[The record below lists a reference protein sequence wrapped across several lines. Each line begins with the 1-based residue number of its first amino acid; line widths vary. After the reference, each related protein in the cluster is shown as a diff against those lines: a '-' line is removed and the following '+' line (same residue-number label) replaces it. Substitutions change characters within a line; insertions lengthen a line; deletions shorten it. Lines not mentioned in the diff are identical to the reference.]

1 MPIRELE
8 RTFDPA
14 LVEGR
19 IYKAW
24 KDSGQFHARPTP
36 ARKPFTIMIPP
47 PNVTGIL
54 HMGHV
59 LDNTIQD
66 VVIRFRRMQ
75 GWEALWQ
82 PGTDHAGIA
91 TQNVVE
97 KKLRDEG
104 TSRKELGREE
114 FVARVWKW
122 REEYGGVI
130 IRQLQRLGASC
141 DWERERFT
149 MDEGLSSAVE
159 EAFLHLYAKGL
170 IYRGHYIVNWCPRC
184 QTAISDEEVEHVDV
198 EGRLHFVTYPFEIG
212 GTEGITVATTRPETI
227 LGDVAVAVNP
237 ADERYQAL
245 IGKSVHVPFIDRPI
259 PIIAD
264 DYVEM
269 EFGAGA
275 LKVTPAHDINDF
287 ELGKRHHLEPIVVI
301 DETGTMNAA
310 AGPFAGQDRFVARK
324 GVVHRLKEMGLLAR
338 VENHAMSLGH
348 CHRCNTVIEP
358 LLSRQWF
365 VKMGPLAEPAIRALK
380 SGRLQFAPEHWNK
393 VYLNWMTNIR
403 DWCISRQLWWGH
415 RIPVWYCDQDAT
427 PHAGRGAPT
436 ACTICGGAAFTQ
448 DPDVL
453 DTWFSSWLWP
463 FSTLGW
469 PERTKDLD
477 YFYPTQYLTTGP
489 DIIFFWV
496 ARMVMAGIEFMD
508 REPFPV
514 VYLHGIVRDEQ
525 GRKMSK
531 SLGNSPDPLDLIDRY
546 GADALRYTMI
556 LLTPSG
562 QDVLFSEK
570 KCEVG
575 RNFANKI
582 WNASRLALSHM
593 EGFDPAAT
601 DWKTLPLQDVDR
613 WILSRLDETV
623 ESVTGSLDTFRYN
636 EAARDLYEFAWGDFC
651 DWYLEF
657 AKQLF
662 YAEPGPERTAAQAV
676 THEVLATLLHLL
688 HPFQP
693 FITEELWSVLPGGSS
708 DGASLLIRRPWPVS
722 IPERRDDA
730 ASAGV
735 AHLKE
740 IITSI
745 RNLRIEMNV
754 SPGKNVDVVLKARPN
769 ESGILS
775 RLSGYVRSLAKVGD
789 LVIGPEVARPEV
801 AAAAVVG
808 ETEVFLSLTGAI
820 DLTAESARLNRE
832 IDKIEKLAQSVEKKL
847 ANEDFRAKAPAEVV
861 EAEGERL
868 KLLRDTRARLAD
880 NLAIISGG
888 AK

>member
-1 MPIRELE
+1 MATRELAKS
-8 RTFDPA
+8 FDPA
-14 LVEGR
+14 QVEER
-19 IYKAW
+19 LYRAW
-24 KDSGQFHARPTP
+24 MDSGQFHARVDG

-104 TSRKELGREE
+104 TSRKEIGREAFLE
-114 FVARVWKW
+114 RVWKW
-122 REEYGGVI
+122 REEYGGTI

-149 MDEGLSSAVE
+149 MDEGLSKAVE
-159 EAFLHLYAKGL
+159 EVFLRLYEKGL
-170 IYRGHYIVNWCPRC
+170 IYRGYYIVNWCPRC
-184 QTAISDEEVEHVDV
+184 QTAISDEEVEMVET
-198 EGRLHFVTYPFEIG
+198 EGRLHFVTYPFDIG
-212 GTEGITVATTRPETI
+212 GTDGITVATTRPETI

-237 ADERYQAL
+237 EDERYRHL
-245 IGKSVHVPFIDRPI
+245 VGRMVHVPFVNRPI

-264 DYVEM
+264 DYVEKD
-269 EFGAGA
+269 FGAGA

-287 ELGKRHHLEPIVVI
+287 ELGKRHGLEPIVVI
-301 DETGTMNAA
+301 DEAGTMNGA
-310 AGPFAGQDRFVARK
+310 AGPFAGQDRLEARK
-324 GVVHRLKEMGLLAR
+324 HVVRDLKEMGLLVK
-338 VENHAMSLGH
+338 VENHHMKLGH
-348 CHRCNTVIEP
+348 CQRCDTVIEP

-365 VKMGPLAEPAIRALK
+365 VKMAPLAAPAVEALEE
-380 SGRLQFAPEHWNK
+380 GRLAFVPEHWNK

-415 RIPVWYCDQDAT
+415 RIPVWYCDNDQT
-427 PHAGRGAPT
+427 PHAGHNAPG
-436 ACTICGGAAFTQ
+436 ACTTCGHRSFTQ

-469 PERTKDLD
+469 PEKTPDLD
-477 YFYPTQYLTTGP
+477 YFYPTQFLTTGP

-496 ARMVMAGIEFMD
+496 ARMVMAGREFMGD
-508 REPFPV
+508 VPFPV

-556 LLTPSG
+556 LLTPTG

-593 EGFDPAAT
+593 EGFDPASV
-601 DWKTLPLQDVDR
+601 DIRSLPLEDVDR

-623 ESVTGSLDTFRYN
+623 ESVTSNLETFRYN

-651 DWYLEF
+651 DWYLEI
-657 AKQLF
+657 AKRRF
-662 YAEPGPERTAAQAV
+662 YAEPGPERTTSQAV
-676 THEVLATLLHLL
+676 TWGVLATLLHLL
-688 HPFQP
+688 HPFLP
-693 FITEELWSVLPGGSS
+693 FLTEELWSVLPGGSS
-708 DGASLLIRRPWPVS
+708 DGAGMLIRRPWPACDAA
-722 IPERRDDA
+722 RRDPA
-730 ASAGV
+730 AAAGL

-740 IITSI
+740 VVTSI
-745 RNLRIEMNV
+745 RNLRTEMNV
-754 SPGKNVDVVLKARPN
+754 PPGREVAVVLRARPN

-789 LVIGPEVARPEV
+789 LVIAPDAPRPEV
-801 AAAAVVG
+801 AAASVVG
-808 ETEVFLSLTGAI
+808 ETEIFLSLAGAI
-820 DLTAESARLNRE
+820 DLAAETARLTKE
-832 IDKIEKLAQSVEKKL
+832 LDKIEKQAQSVEKKL
-847 ANEDFRAKAPAEVV
+847 ANEDFRAKARPEVVDAEV
-861 EAEGERL
+861 ERL

-880 NLAIISGG
+880 NLAILSGG
-888 AK
+888 KG